1 MAASNQAA
9 DANHPSNSNILIAA
23 AFWVIAI
30 TLSVLTS
37 PIKDQPTWVWFVRVG
52 VIVAGVAW
60 VVWLIGHERDLT
72 RQGLPLNNDTV
83 AVDLW
88 TVAHTMAGVV
98 LGAWGIPFV
107 LVFVFTIGW
116 EFFERFGGGIGSDE
130 SLDNR
135 IVDVVVAWMG
145 WIVFAALTIM
155 GTGEGLPWL
164 PVIHSLLR

>member
-1 MAASNQAA
+1 MTATNQAA
-9 DANHPSNSNILIAA
+9 DSNHPTRSNILIAVG
-23 AFWVIAI
+23 FWVVAI

-37 PIKDQPTWVWFVRVG
+37 PVKDQSGWVWILRFVVIALGVG
-52 VIVAGVAW
+52 W
-60 VVWLIGHERDLT
+60 VVWLIRHEHSLT
-72 RQGLPLNNDTV
+72 ERGLPLNNDTV

-88 TVAHTMAGVV
+88 TIAHTMAGVV

-107 LVFVFTIGW
+107 LVFIFTIGW

-135 IVDVVVAWMG
+135 IVDVVAAWMG
-145 WIVFAALTIM
+145 WITFAGITTA